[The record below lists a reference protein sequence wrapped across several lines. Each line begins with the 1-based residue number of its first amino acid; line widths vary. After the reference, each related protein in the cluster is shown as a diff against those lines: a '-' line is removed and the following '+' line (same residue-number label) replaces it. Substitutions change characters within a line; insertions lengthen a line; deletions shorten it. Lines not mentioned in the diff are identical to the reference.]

1 MSDTDMSDT
10 DLRDTDMRDVHAT
23 ARPAVGSAIDPITL
37 EVIRNALASTADE
50 MALIIMRS
58 AYSPVVR
65 DIMDY
70 STGLCDAQGRVIA
83 QGLTLPIQLCS
94 FPRIMQFVRERFGAT
109 LKEGDVLIANDPY
122 GSGGQHLPDVYIL
135 KPIFADGVLAG
146 FAATV
151 AHHTDLGGIVPG
163 SVAIYA
169 TEIQQE
175 GLRLPL
181 LKLYEA
187 GKANDAVFGILEANT
202 RSPVEVLG
210 DIRAQI
216 AACNVAEEG
225 LKALVS
231 RYGKAQLDSYI
242 EALHDHAEAMMR
254 QTIRDLPNGVYRA
267 TDYIDG
273 VGENPAP
280 LAIVATV
287 TVGDDTID
295 IDFTGT
301 ADQVAASI
309 NCPISLPESA
319 AFSAIRCLSQ
329 QDIPNCEGYLRPI
342 TVRAPE
348 GCLVNPRYPA
358 ACGARG
364 VVGYRV
370 FDAIMQALAQVVPE
384 RAIGGSEG
392 GPYLLASG
400 GLHRGRP
407 FVLNEMVV
415 GTWGARATKDGIEG
429 ISNPAA
435 NLSNQPIEMIETDM
449 PIEVLDYGLVPDSG
463 GPGEFRGGL
472 AFVRSFRFL
481 TDARFTLRGDR
492 RAHPP
497 YGVEGGGTGTPSEH
511 LLVRL
516 DGSARN
522 LPTMPMES
530 FTAHAGEVFRLTGAG
545 GGGYGNPLMREPW
558 RVLDDIREG
567 KVTREGALR
576 DYAVVVGDDLT
587 VDAVA
592 TQRLRRER
600 GLEQQS

>member
-1 MSDTDMSDT
+1 
-10 DLRDTDMRDVHAT
+10 MRE
-23 ARPAVGSAIDPITL
+23 IDPITL

-50 MALIIMRS
+50 MALIVMRS

-70 STGLCDAQGRVIA
+70 STALCDAQGRVIA

-94 FPRIMQFVRERFGAT
+94 FPRIMGFVRERYGDG
-109 LKEGDVLIANDPY
+109 LKPGDILIANDPY
-122 GSGGQHLPDVYIL
+122 GSGGQHLPDIYIL
-135 KPIFADGVLAG
+135 KPIFVTGRLSG

-175 GLRLPL
+175 GLRIPL

-187 GKANDAVFGILEANT
+187 GEPVDSVFRILEANT

-225 LKALVS
+225 LKTLIG
-231 RYGKAQLDSYI
+231 RYGAEELDAYI
-242 EALHDHAEAMMR
+242 DALHDHAEAMMR
-254 QTIRDLPNGVYRA
+254 DVIRALPNGVYRA

-273 VGENPAP
+273 VGENPEP
-280 LAIVATV
+280 LPIVATV
-287 TVGDDTID
+287 TVAEDTID

-319 AFSAIRCLSQ
+319 AFCAIRCLSQ

-342 TVRAPE
+342 AVRAPE

-370 FDAIMQALAQVVPE
+370 FDAIMQALAQIVPE
-384 RAIGGSEG
+384 RAMGGSEG
-392 GPYLLASG
+392 GPYLLAAG
-400 GLHRGRP
+400 GMHEGRP

-415 GTWGARATKDGIEG
+415 GTWGARAGKDGIEG

-435 NLSNQPIEMIETDM
+435 NLSNQPVEMIEADM
-449 PIEVLDYGLVPDSG
+449 PVEVLSYGLVPDSG

-472 AFVRSFRFL
+472 SFIRELRFL
-481 TDARFTLRGDR
+481 APIRFVLRGDR
-492 RAHPP
+492 RDHPP
-497 YGVEGGGTGTPSEH
+497 FGFEGGGAGAPSVH
-511 LLVRL
+511 ILIRA
-516 DGSARN
+516 DGSEQV

-530 FTAHAGEVFRLTGAG
+530 FAARTGDVFRLIGAG
-545 GGGYGNPLMREPW
+545 GGGYGDALKRDPI
-558 RVLDDIREG
+558 RVADDLREG
-567 KVTREGALR
+567 KVTVAGAAR
-576 DYAVVVGDDLT
+576 DYGVIF
-587 VDAVA
+587 DADGATIDQVA
-592 TQRLRRER
+592 TTSRRAELVGAR
-600 GLEQQS
+600 S

>member
-1 MSDTDMSDT
+1 MST
-10 DLRDTDMRDVHAT
+10 RD
-23 ARPAVGSAIDPITL
+23 IDPITL

-50 MALIIMRS
+50 MALIVMRS

-70 STGLCDAQGRVIA
+70 STALCDARGRVIA

-94 FPRIMQFVRERFGAT
+94 FPRIMGFVRDRFGDT
-109 LKEGDVLIANDPY
+109 LAPGDVLIANDPY

-135 KPIFADGVLAG
+135 KPIFVDGRLAG

-181 LKLYEA
+181 VKLYE
-187 GKANDAVFGILEANT
+187 GGRPVDAVFRILEANT

-225 LKALVS
+225 LKGLIG
-231 RYGKAQLDSYI
+231 RYGAGTLGAYVD
-242 EALHDHAEAMMR
+242 ALHDHAEAMMR
-254 QTIRDLPNGVYRA
+254 DVIRALPNGVYRA

-273 VGENPAP
+273 VGEDPVP

-287 TVGDDTID
+287 TVADDTID
-295 IDFTGT
+295 IDFAGT
-301 ADQVAASI
+301 AGQVDASI

-319 AFSAIRCLSQ
+319 AFCAIRCLSQ

-370 FDAIMQALAQVVPE
+370 FDAIMQALAQIVPE

-392 GPYLLASG
+392 GPYLLAAG
-400 GLHRGRP
+400 GTYEGRP

-415 GTWGARATKDGIEG
+415 GTWGARAGKDGIEG

-435 NLSNQPIEMIETDM
+435 NLSNQPVEMIEADM
-449 PIEVLDYGLVPDSG
+449 PVEVLRYGLVPDSG

-472 AFVRSFRFL
+472 AFVREFRFL
-481 TDARFTLRGDR
+481 APIRFVLRGDR
-492 RAHPP
+492 RDHPP
-497 YGVEGGGTGTPSEH
+497 FGFEGGRPGAASAHILIGA
-511 LLVRL
+511 
-516 DGSARN
+516 DGRETH
-522 LPTMPMES
+522 LPTMPMQS
-530 FTAHAGEVFRLTGAG
+530 FTAGAGEVFRLVGAG
-545 GGGYGNPLMREPW
+545 GGGYGEALRRDPA
-558 RVLDDIREG
+558 RVAEDLREG
-567 KVTREGALR
+567 KVTATGASR
-576 DYAVVVGDDLT
+576 DYGVVLTEDGAAIDL
-587 VDAVA
+587 AA
-592 TQRLRRER
+592 TERRRAE
-600 GLEQQS
+600 LLA

>member
-1 MSDTDMSDT
+1 
-10 DLRDTDMRDVHAT
+10 MRE
-23 ARPAVGSAIDPITL
+23 IDPITL

-50 MALIIMRS
+50 MALIVMRS

-70 STGLCDAQGRVIA
+70 STALCDAKGRVIA

-94 FPRIMQFVRERFGAT
+94 FPRIMGFVRERYGDT
-109 LKEGDVLIANDPY
+109 LKPGDVLIANDPY
-122 GSGGQHLPDVYIL
+122 GSGGQHLPDIYIL
-135 KPIFADGVLAG
+135 KPIFVAGRLAG

-187 GKANDAVFGILEANT
+187 GEPVDAVFRIIEANT

-225 LKALVS
+225 LKTLIG
-231 RYGKAQLDSYI
+231 RYGAQELDSYI
-242 EALHDHAEAMMR
+242 DALHDHAEAMMR
-254 QTIRDLPNGVYRA
+254 EVIRALPNGVYRA

-273 VGENPAP
+273 VGENPQP
-280 LAIVATV
+280 LPIVATV
-287 TVGDDTID
+287 IVADDTID
-295 IDFTGT
+295 IDFAGT

-319 AFSAIRCLSQ
+319 SFCAIRCLSQ

-370 FDAIMQALAQVVPE
+370 FDAIMQALAQIVPE
-384 RAIGGSEG
+384 RAMGGSEG
-392 GPYLLASG
+392 GPYLLAAG
-400 GLHRGRP
+400 GTHEGRP

-415 GTWGARATKDGIEG
+415 GTWGARAGKDGIEG

-435 NLSNQPIEMIETDM
+435 NLSNQPVEMIEADM
-449 PIEVLDYGLVPDSG
+449 PVEVLRYGLVPDTG

-472 AFVRSFRFL
+472 SFIREFRFL
-481 TDARFTLRGDR
+481 APIRFVLRGDR
-492 RAHPP
+492 RDHPP
-497 YGVEGGGTGTPSEH
+497 FGFEGGMPGSPSAH
-511 LLVRL
+511 ILVRA
-516 DGSARN
+516 DGTEQG

-530 FTAHAGEVFRLTGAG
+530 FTARAGDVFRLIGAG
-545 GGGYGNPLMREPW
+545 GGGYGDPLLRDPIRIE
-558 RVLDDIREG
+558 DDLREG
-567 KVTREGALR
+567 KVTAEGAAR
-576 DYAVVVGDDLT
+576 DYGVVFAADGVSIDR
-587 VDAVA
+587 DATGRRRVA
-592 TQRLRRER
+592 LAEART
-600 GLEQQS
+600 

>member
-1 MSDTDMSDT
+1 MS
-10 DLRDTDMRDVHAT
+10 
-23 ARPAVGSAIDPITL
+23 AREIDPITL

-50 MALIIMRS
+50 MALIVMRS

-70 STGLCDAQGRVIA
+70 STALCDAQGRVIA

-94 FPRIMQFVRERFGAT
+94 FPRIMGFVRERFGGT
-109 LKEGDVLIANDPY
+109 LRPGDILIANDPY

-135 KPIFADGVLAG
+135 KPIFVDGRLSG

-181 LKLYEA
+181 IKLYE
-187 GKANDAVFGILEANT
+187 GGEPVEAVFRIIEANT

-225 LKALVS
+225 LRALVR
-231 RYGKAQLDSYI
+231 RYGAATLDAYI
-242 EALHDHAEAMMR
+242 DALHDHAEAMMR
-254 QTIRDLPNGVYRA
+254 DVIRALPNGVYRA
-267 TDYIDG
+267 YDYIDG
-273 VGENPAP
+273 VGEKPEP

-287 TVGDDTID
+287 TVSDDTID
-295 IDFTGT
+295 IDFDGT
-301 ADQVAASI
+301 AGQVAASI

-319 AFSAIRCLSQ
+319 AFCAIRCLSQ

-392 GPYLLASG
+392 GPYLLAAG
-400 GLHRGRP
+400 GTHEGRS

-415 GTWGARATKDGIEG
+415 GTWGARAGKDGIEG

-449 PIEVLDYGLVPDSG
+449 PVEVLRYGLVPDSG

-472 AFVRSFRFL
+472 AFVREFRFL
-481 TDARFTLRGDR
+481 APARFVLRGDR
-492 RAHPP
+492 RDHPP
-497 YGVEGGGTGTPSEH
+497 FGFEGGAVGAPSAH
-511 LLVRL
+511 LLMRA
-516 DGSARN
+516 DGSAVQ

-530 FTAHAGEVFRLTGAG
+530 FTAGIGDVFRLTGAG
-545 GGGYGNPLMREPW
+545 GGGYGDAFKREIG
-558 RVLDDIREG
+558 RVADDLLEG
-567 KVTREGALR
+567 KITSAGAAR
-576 DYAVVVGDDLT
+576 DYGVVLARDGASIDLEE
-587 VDAVA
+587 
-592 TQRLRRER
+592 TQRLRADMMEARA
-600 GLEQQS
+600 

>member
-1 MSDTDMSDT
+1 MT
-10 DLRDTDMRDVHAT
+10 AT
-23 ARPAVGSAIDPITL
+23 TIDPITL

-50 MALIIMRS
+50 MALIVMRS

-70 STGLCDAQGRVIA
+70 STALCDAQGRVIA

-94 FPRIMQFVRERFGAT
+94 FPRAMQFVKERFGDT
-109 LKEGDVLIANDPY
+109 LKPGDVLIANDPY
-122 GSGGQHLPDVYIL
+122 GSGGQHLPDVYII
-135 KPIFADGVLAG
+135 KPIFVDDRLAG
-146 FAATV
+146 YAATV

-181 LKLYEA
+181 VKLYEGGEPVEA
-187 GKANDAVFGILEANT
+187 LFRIIEANT
-202 RSPVEVLG
+202 RSPTEVLG

-225 LKALVS
+225 LRTLVK
-231 RYGKAQLDSYI
+231 RYGAETLERYI

-254 QTIRDLPNGVYRA
+254 EVIRGLPNGVYRA

-273 VGENPAP
+273 IGEHPEP

-287 TVGDDTID
+287 TVNDDSIV
-295 IDFTGT
+295 IDFEGT
-301 ADQVAASI
+301 ADQVKAAI
-309 NCPISLPESA
+309 NCPISLPESS

-348 GCLVNPRYPA
+348 GCLLNPRYPA

-370 FDAIMQALAQVVPE
+370 FDAVVQALAQIVPD
-384 RAIGGSEG
+384 RAIAGSEG
-392 GPYLLASG
+392 GPYLLAAG
-400 GLHRGRP
+400 GTYNGRP

-449 PIEVLDYGLVPDSG
+449 PVEVLQYGFVPDSG
-463 GPGEFRGGL
+463 GPGQFRGGL
-472 AFVRSFRFL
+472 AFIREFRFL
-481 TDARFTLRGDR
+481 DDTRFTLRGDR
-492 RAHPP
+492 RDHPP
-497 YGVEGGGTGTPSEH
+497 FGLEGGRPGAPSAH
-511 LLVRL
+511 RFIPA
-516 DGSARN
+516 DGPPRD

-530 FTAHAGEVFRLTGAG
+530 FQARRSDVFRLIGAG
-545 GGGYGNPLMREPW
+545 GGGYGDPLTRDPR
-558 RVLDDIREG
+558 RVADDVLEG
-567 KVTREGALR
+567 KVTPAGAER
-576 DYAVVVGDDLT
+576 DYGVIFQADGVT
-587 VDAVA
+587 VDIAATERVRAERARAV
-592 TQRLRRER
+592 
-600 GLEQQS
+600 S

>member
-1 MSDTDMSDT
+1 MSA
-10 DLRDTDMRDVHAT
+10 RD
-23 ARPAVGSAIDPITL
+23 IDPITL

-50 MALIIMRS
+50 MALIVMRS

-70 STGLCDAQGRVIA
+70 STALCDAKGRVIA

-94 FPRIMQFVRERFGAT
+94 FPRIMGFVRERYGDK
-109 LKEGDVLIANDPY
+109 LKPGDVLIANDPY

-135 KPIFADGVLAG
+135 KPIFVDGRLAG

-181 LKLYEA
+181 IKLYEE
-187 GKANDAVFGILEANT
+187 GEPIEAVFRIIEANT

-210 DIRAQI
+210 DVRAQI
-216 AACNVAEEG
+216 AACNIAEAG
-225 LKALVS
+225 LRELVR
-231 RYGKAQLDSYI
+231 RYGAATLDSYI
-242 EALHDHAEAMMR
+242 DALHDHAEAMMR
-254 QTIRDLPNGVYRA
+254 GVIRALPNGVYRA

-273 VGENPAP
+273 VGENPEP

-287 TVGDDTID
+287 TIADDTID
-295 IDFTGT
+295 IDFDGT
-301 ADQVAASI
+301 AGQVAASI

-319 AFSAIRCLSQ
+319 SFCAIRCLSQ

-392 GPYLLASG
+392 GPYLLAAG
-400 GLHRGRP
+400 GTHEGRP

-415 GTWGARATKDGIEG
+415 GTWGARAGKDGIEG

-435 NLSNQPIEMIETDM
+435 NLSNQPVEMIETDM
-449 PIEVLDYGLVPDSG
+449 PVEVLRYGVVSDSG
-463 GPGEFRGGL
+463 GPGQFRGGL
-472 AFVRSFRFL
+472 AFVREFRFL
-481 TDARFTLRGDR
+481 APVRFVLRGDR
-492 RAHPP
+492 RDHPP
-497 YGVEGGGTGTPSEH
+497 FGFEGGAAGAPSAHLFIGSEGVEQ
-511 LLVRL
+511 R
-516 DGSARN
+516 
-522 LPTMPMES
+522 LPTMPMQS
-530 FTAHAGEVFRLTGAG
+530 FTASAGDVFQLIGAG
-545 GGGYGNPLMREPW
+545 GGGYGDPLTREPE
-558 RVLDDIREG
+558 RIADDLLEG
-567 KVTREGALR
+567 KVSTEGAMR
-576 DYAVVVGDDLT
+576 DYGVVFAEDGTSIDL
-587 VDAVA
+587 AA
-592 TQRLRRER
+592 TRINRAER
-600 GLEQQS
+600 MGARA

>member
-1 MSDTDMSDT
+1 MS
-10 DLRDTDMRDVHAT
+10 AQ
-23 ARPAVGSAIDPITL
+23 AIDPITL

-50 MALIIMRS
+50 MALIVMRS

-70 STGLCDAQGRVIA
+70 STALCDAKGRVIA

-94 FPRIMQFVRERFGAT
+94 FPRIMGFVKERYGET
-109 LKEGDVLIANDPY
+109 LKPGDVLIANDPY
-122 GSGGQHLPDVYIL
+122 GSGGQHLPDIYIL
-135 KPIFADGVLAG
+135 KTIFVDGRLSG

-187 GKANDAVFGILEANT
+187 GEPVEAVFRILEANT

-225 LKALVS
+225 LKTLIG
-231 RYGKAQLDSYI
+231 RYGAQELYAYI
-242 EALHDHAEAMMR
+242 DALHDHAEAMMR
-254 QTIRDLPNGVYRA
+254 DVIRALPNGVYRA

-273 VGENPAP
+273 VGENPQP
-280 LAIVATV
+280 LPIVATV
-287 TVGDDTID
+287 TVADDTID
-295 IDFTGT
+295 IDFAGT

-319 AFSAIRCLSQ
+319 AFCAIRCLSQ

-370 FDAIMQALAQVVPE
+370 FDAIMQALAQIVPE
-384 RAIGGSEG
+384 RAMGGSEG
-392 GPYLLASG
+392 GPYLLAAG
-400 GLHRGRP
+400 GTHEGRP

-415 GTWGARATKDGIEG
+415 GTWGARAGKDGIEG

-435 NLSNQPIEMIETDM
+435 NLSNQPVEMIEADM
-449 PIEVLDYGLVPDSG
+449 PVEVLRYGLVPDTG
-463 GPGEFRGGL
+463 GPGQYRGGL
-472 AFVRSFRFL
+472 SLIREFRFL
-481 TDARFTLRGDR
+481 APVAFVLRGDR
-492 RAHPP
+492 RDHPP
-497 YGVEGGGTGTPSEH
+497 FGLEGGSPGAPSAHILLRADGTEQG
-511 LLVRL
+511 
-516 DGSARN
+516 

-530 FTAHAGEVFRLTGAG
+530 FNARAGDVFRLIGAG
-545 GGGYGNPLMREPW
+545 GGGYGDALQRDPIRIE
-558 RVLDDIREG
+558 DDLREG
-567 KVTREGALR
+567 KVTAAGASR
-576 DYAVVVGDDLT
+576 DYGVVFAADG
-587 VDAVA
+587 A
-592 TQRLRRER
+592 TIDQAATMRRRAELAEAR
-600 GLEQQS
+600 T

>member
-1 MSDTDMSDT
+1 
-10 DLRDTDMRDVHAT
+10 MRE
-23 ARPAVGSAIDPITL
+23 IDPITL

-50 MALIIMRS
+50 MALIVMRS

-70 STGLCDAQGRVIA
+70 STALCDAKGRVIA

-94 FPRIMQFVRERFGAT
+94 FPRIMGFVRERYGDT
-109 LKEGDVLIANDPY
+109 LKPGDVLIANDPY
-122 GSGGQHLPDVYIL
+122 GSGGQHLPDIYIL
-135 KPIFADGVLAG
+135 KPIFVAGRLSG

-175 GLRLPL
+175 GLRIPL

-187 GKANDAVFGILEANT
+187 GEPVEAVFRILEANT

-225 LKALVS
+225 LKTLIG
-231 RYGKAQLDSYI
+231 RYGAQELDAYI
-242 EALHDHAEAMMR
+242 DALHDHAEAMMR
-254 QTIRDLPNGVYRA
+254 DVIRALPNGVYRA

-273 VGENPAP
+273 VGENPQP
-280 LAIVATV
+280 LPIVATV
-287 TVGDDTID
+287 TVADDTID

-319 AFSAIRCLSQ
+319 SFCAIRCLSQ

-370 FDAIMQALAQVVPE
+370 FDAIMQALAQIVPE

-392 GPYLLASG
+392 GPYLLAAG
-400 GLHRGRP
+400 GTHEGRP

-415 GTWGARATKDGIEG
+415 GTWGARAGKDGIEG

-435 NLSNQPIEMIETDM
+435 NLSNQPVEMIEADM
-449 PIEVLDYGLVPDSG
+449 PVEVLRYGLVADTG

-472 AFVRSFRFL
+472 SFVREFRFL
-481 TDARFTLRGDR
+481 APIRFVLRGDR
-492 RAHPP
+492 RDHPP
-497 YGVEGGGTGTPSEH
+497 FGFEGGGPGAPSAHILIRADGTEQ
-511 LLVRL
+511 
-516 DGSARN
+516 G

-530 FTAHAGEVFRLTGAG
+530 FNARAGDVFRLIGAG
-545 GGGYGNPLMREPW
+545 GGGYGDALQRDPI
-558 RVLDDIREG
+558 RVEDDLREG
-567 KVTREGALR
+567 KVTADGAAR
-576 DYAVVVGDDLT
+576 DYGVVFAADGVS
-587 VDAVA
+587 VDRDA
-592 TQRLRRER
+592 TSRRRAALVEAR
-600 GLEQQS
+600 T

>member
-1 MSDTDMSDT
+1 M
-10 DLRDTDMRDVHAT
+10 T
-23 ARPAVGSAIDPITL
+23 AKAVDPITL

-50 MALIIMRS
+50 MALIVMRS

-70 STGLCDAQGRVIA
+70 STALCDAQGRVIA

-94 FPRIMQFVRERFGAT
+94 FPRIMGFVRERYGDT
-109 LKEGDVLIANDPY
+109 LMEGDILIANDPY
-122 GSGGQHLPDVYIL
+122 GSGGQHLPDIYIL
-135 KPIFADGVLAG
+135 KPIFVEGRLAG

-169 TEIQQE
+169 TEIHQE

-181 LKLYEA
+181 IKLYEA
-187 GKANDAVFGILEANT
+187 GVAAEGVFRIIEANT

-225 LKALVS
+225 LRTLVA
-231 RYGKAQLDSYI
+231 RYGAETLDAYI
-242 EALHDHAEAMMR
+242 DALHDHAESMMR
-254 QTIRDLPNGVYRA
+254 DVIRALPNGVYRA

-273 VGENPAP
+273 VGENPVP
-280 LAIVATV
+280 IAIVATV
-287 TVGDDTID
+287 TVADDTID

-301 ADQVAASI
+301 ADQVSASI

-319 AFSAIRCLSQ
+319 SFCAIRCLSQ
-329 QDIPNCEGYLRPI
+329 EDIPNCEGYLRPI

-370 FDAIMQALAQVVPE
+370 FDAIMQALAQIVPE

-392 GPYLLASG
+392 GPYLMAG
-400 GLHRGRP
+400 GGMHEGRS
-407 FVLNEMVV
+407 FVMNEMVV
-415 GTWGARATKDGIEG
+415 GTWGARARKDGIEG

-435 NLSNQPIEMIETDM
+435 NLSNQPIEMVETDM
-449 PIEVLDYGLVPDSG
+449 PVEVLRYGLVTDSG
-463 GPGEFRGGL
+463 GAGEFRGGL
-472 AFVRSFRFL
+472 GFIREFRFL
-481 TDARFTLRGDR
+481 AGARFTLRGDR
-492 RAHPP
+492 RDHPP
-497 YGVEGGGTGTPSEH
+497 YGVQGGAPGAPSSH
-511 LLVRL
+511 LFIRT
-516 DGSARN
+516 DGRERQ

-530 FTAHAGEVFRLTGAG
+530 FTAVDGDIFQLIGAG
-545 GGGYGNPLMREPW
+545 GGGYGDALKRDPG
-558 RVLDDIREG
+558 RVADDLLEG
-567 KVTREGALR
+567 KISIAGAER
-576 DYAVVVGDDLT
+576 DYGVVFKTDGVT
-587 VDAVA
+587 VDIPA
-592 TQRLRRER
+592 TERRRDELAR
-600 GLEQQS
+600 ARA

>member
-1 MSDTDMSDT
+1 MS
-10 DLRDTDMRDVHAT
+10 AQ
-23 ARPAVGSAIDPITL
+23 AIDPITL

-50 MALIIMRS
+50 MALIVMRS

-70 STGLCDAQGRVIA
+70 STALCDAQGRVIA

-94 FPRIMQFVRERFGAT
+94 FPRIMGFIRERYGDS
-109 LKEGDVLIANDPY
+109 LKQGDVLIANDPY
-122 GSGGQHLPDVYIL
+122 GSGGQHLPDIYIL
-135 KPIFADGVLAG
+135 KPIFVANKLAG

-151 AHHTDLGGIVPG
+151 AHHTDIGGIVPG

-187 GKANDAVFGILEANT
+187 GQPVDSVFRIIEANT

-225 LKALVS
+225 LRALVA
-231 RYGKAQLDSYI
+231 RYGTAMLDAYVD
-242 EALHDHAEAMMR
+242 ALHDHAEAMMR
-254 QTIRDLPNGVYRA
+254 DVIRALPNGVYKA
-267 TDYIDG
+267 VDYIDG
-273 VGENPAP
+273 VGENPTP
-280 LAIVATV
+280 LAIAVTV
-287 TVGDDTID
+287 TVAEDTID
-295 IDFTGT
+295 IDFAGT

-319 AFSAIRCLSQ
+319 AFCAVRCLSQ

-348 GCLVNPRYPA
+348 GSLVNPRYPA

-392 GPYLLASG
+392 GPYLLAG
-400 GLHRGRP
+400 GGVHEGRP

-415 GTWGARATKDGIEG
+415 GTWGARAGKDGIEG

-435 NLSNQPIEMIETDM
+435 NLSNQPIEMVETDM
-449 PIEVLDYGLVPDSG
+449 PVEIIRYGLVTDSG
-463 GPGEFRGGL
+463 GAGEFRGGL
-472 AFVRSFRFL
+472 AFVREFRFL
-481 TDARFTLRGDR
+481 SDARFTMRGDR
-492 RAHPP
+492 RDHPP
-497 YGVEGGGTGTPSEH
+497 YGIEGGRPGSPSAH
-511 LLVRL
+511 LLIRA
-516 DGSARN
+516 GGGERH
-522 LPTMPMES
+522 LPTMPLES
-530 FTAHAGEVFRLTGAG
+530 FTARAGDIFRLTGAG
-545 GGGYGNPLMREPW
+545 GGGFGDALRRDPA
-558 RVLDDIREG
+558 RVADDLTEG
-567 KVTREGALR
+567 KVSIAGAAR
-576 DYAVVVGDDLT
+576 DYGVIFARDGVS
-587 VDAVA
+587 VDVA
-592 TQRLRRER
+592 ATKQRRSEM
-600 GLEQQS
+600 LEARS

>member
-1 MSDTDMSDT
+1 MSA
-10 DLRDTDMRDVHAT
+10 H
-23 ARPAVGSAIDPITL
+23 AIDPITL

-50 MALIIMRS
+50 MALIVMRS

-70 STGLCDAQGRVIA
+70 STALCDAQGRVIA

-94 FPRIMQFVRERFGAT
+94 FPRIMGFVRERYGDS
-109 LKEGDVLIANDPY
+109 LRPGDVLIANDPY

-135 KPIFADGVLAG
+135 KPIFVDGRLAG

-187 GKANDAVFGILEANT
+187 GEPVEAVFRIIEANT

-216 AACNVAEEG
+216 AACTIAEEG
-225 LKALVS
+225 LKTLVG
-231 RYGKAQLDSYI
+231 RYGAATLQNYI
-242 EALHDHAEAMMR
+242 DALHDHAEAMMR
-254 QTIRDLPNGVYRA
+254 DVIRALPNGVYRA

-273 VGENPAP
+273 VGDEPEA

-287 TVGDDTID
+287 TIADDTID
-295 IDFTGT
+295 IDFDGT
-301 ADQVAASI
+301 AGQVAASI

-319 AFSAIRCLSQ
+319 AFCAIRCLSQ

-392 GPYLLASG
+392 GPYLLAAG
-400 GLHRGRP
+400 GTHEGRS

-415 GTWGARATKDGIEG
+415 GTWGARAGKDGIEG

-449 PIEVLDYGLVPDSG
+449 PVEVLRYGLVPDSG
-463 GPGEFRGGL
+463 GAGEFRGGL
-472 AFVRSFRFL
+472 AFVREFRFRAP
-481 TDARFTLRGDR
+481 ARFVLRGDR

-497 YGVEGGGTGTPSEH
+497 FGFEGGAAGSPSAH
-511 LLVRL
+511 VYVRA
-516 DGSARN
+516 DGKETS

-530 FTAHAGEVFRLTGAG
+530 FTAEAGDVFRLIGAG
-545 GGGYGNPLMREPW
+545 GGGYGDALKRDPAHVAEDL
-558 RVLDDIREG
+558 REG
-567 KVTREGALR
+567 KVSLTAAAR
-576 DYAVVVGDDLT
+576 DYGVVFAADGASVDLEAT
-587 VDAVA
+587 VQARA
-592 TQRLRRER
+592 QLAARRP
-600 GLEQQS
+600 

>member
-1 MSDTDMSDT
+1 MSI
-10 DLRDTDMRDVHAT
+10 A
-23 ARPAVGSAIDPITL
+23 PIDPITL

-50 MALIIMRS
+50 MALIVMRS

-70 STGLCDAQGRVIA
+70 STALCDAQGRVIA

-94 FPRIMQFVRERFGAT
+94 FPRIMGFVRERYGRT
-109 LKEGDVLIANDPY
+109 LKQGDVLIANDPY

-135 KPIFADGVLAG
+135 KPIFVDDRLSG

-187 GKANDAVFGILEANT
+187 GEPADSVFRIIEANT
-202 RSPVEVLG
+202 RAPVEVLG

-225 LKALVS
+225 LRSLIA
-231 RYGKAQLDSYI
+231 RYGAAMLDRYI
-242 EALHDHAEAMMR
+242 DALHDHAEAMMR
-254 QTIRDLPNGVYRA
+254 DVIRALPNGVYRA
-267 TDYIDG
+267 TDHIDG
-273 VGENPAP
+273 VGENPVP
-280 LAIVATV
+280 LPIVATV
-287 TVGDDTID
+287 TIADDTID

-319 AFSAIRCLSQ
+319 AFCAIRCLSQ
-329 QDIPNCEGYLRPI
+329 QDIPSCEGYLRPI

-392 GPYLLASG
+392 GPYLLAG
-400 GLHRGRP
+400 GGMHAGRP

-415 GTWGARATKDGIEG
+415 GTWGARSGKDGIEG

-435 NLSNQPIEMIETDM
+435 NLSNQPIEMVEADM
-449 PIEVLDYGLVPDSG
+449 PVEVLRYGLVPDSG
-463 GPGEFRGGL
+463 GAGEFRGGL
-472 AFVRSFRFL
+472 AFIREFRFL
-481 TDARFTLRGDR
+481 ADARFTLRGDR
-492 RAHPP
+492 RDHPP
-497 YGVEGGGTGTPSEH
+497 FGIEGGGTGAPSAH
-511 LLVRL
+511 LFIQR
-516 DGSARN
+516 DGTQRH

-530 FTAHAGEVFRLTGAG
+530 FNARSGDIFRLTGAG
-545 GGGYGNPLMREPW
+545 GGGYGNALKREPW
-558 RVLDDIREG
+558 RVADDLHEG
-567 KVTREGALR
+567 KVTLAGAER
-576 DYAVVVGDDLT
+576 DYGVIFSDDGAT
-587 VDAVA
+587 VDLPA
-592 TQRLRRER
+592 TQQARAVRI
-600 GLEQQS
+600 GFPT

>member
-1 MSDTDMSDT
+1 MSTGT
-10 DLRDTDMRDVHAT
+10 V
-23 ARPAVGSAIDPITL
+23 DPITL

-50 MALIIMRS
+50 MALIVMRS

-70 STGLCDAQGRVIA
+70 STALCDAQGRVIA

-94 FPRIMQFVRERFGAT
+94 FPRIMRFVRERFGGT
-109 LKEGDVLIANDPY
+109 LREGDILIANDPY
-122 GSGGQHLPDVYIL
+122 GSGGQHLPDIYIL
-135 KPIFADGVLAG
+135 KPIFVDAELAG

-151 AHHTDLGGIVPG
+151 AHHTDVGGIVPG
-163 SVAIYA
+163 SVAIYS

-181 LKLYEA
+181 IKLYEA
-187 GKANDAVFGILEANT
+187 GEPVDAVFRIIEANT
-202 RSPVEVLG
+202 RSALEVLG

-225 LKALVS
+225 LRALVG
-231 RYGKAQLDSYI
+231 RYGAPMLARYI
-242 EALHDHAEAMMR
+242 DALHDHAEAMMR
-254 QTIRDLPNGVYRA
+254 DTIRAIPNGVYRA
-267 TDYIDG
+267 EDYIDG
-273 VGENPAP
+273 TGEKPQA

-287 TVGDDTID
+287 TVSDEEID

-301 ADQVAASI
+301 ADQVAAAI

-319 AFSAIRCLSQ
+319 AFCAIRCLSQ

-370 FDAIMQALAQVVPE
+370 FDVIVQALAQVVAD

-392 GPYLLASG
+392 GPYLLAAG
-400 GLHRGRP
+400 GVHAGRS

-415 GTWGARATKDGIEG
+415 GTWGARAGKDGIEG

-449 PIEVLDYGLVPDSG
+449 PIEVVRYGLVPDTG
-463 GPGEFRGGL
+463 GAGEFRGGL
-472 AFVRSFRFL
+472 AFVREFKFL
-481 TDARFTLRGDR
+481 AEARFTLRGDR
-492 RAHPP
+492 RDHPP
-497 YGVEGGGTGTPSEH
+497 YGIEGGAAGAPSAHLFVRADGTQTE
-511 LLVRL
+511 
-516 DGSARN
+516 

-530 FTAHAGEVFRLTGAG
+530 FTARPGDVFRLTGAG
-545 GGGYGNPLMREPW
+545 GGGYGEALKRAAS
-558 RVLDDIREG
+558 RVLEDIQEG
-567 KVTREGALR
+567 KVSIEGAAR
-576 DYAVVVGDDLT
+576 DYGVVVVDDGSA
-587 VDAVA
+587 VDRAA
-592 TQRLRRER
+592 TQRAREAMAR
-600 GLEQQS
+600 AGA